1 MWSREE
7 SERFRED
14 IKQVVILAKRFK
26 ITSLE
31 IYDLREKLKTTDNTV
46 VEAYFETMISE
57 GRVLRRSQGHNFRK
71 VA

>member
-14 IKQVVILAKRFK
+14 IKQVVVLAKRFK

-46 VEAYFETMISE
+46 VEAYFETMIVE
-57 GRVLRRSQGHNFRK
+57 GRVLKRSSGHNFRK